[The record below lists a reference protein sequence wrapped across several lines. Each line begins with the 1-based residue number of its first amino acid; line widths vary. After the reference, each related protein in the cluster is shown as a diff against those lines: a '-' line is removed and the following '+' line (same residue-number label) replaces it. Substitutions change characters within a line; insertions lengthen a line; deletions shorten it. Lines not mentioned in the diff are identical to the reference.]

1 MYYGVD
7 DSRSRTGF
15 YLVDTPK
22 CSAGLCSVEL
32 DQSRISTGFC
42 FQRSPGAAQTPVAY
56 THPDVAVAS
65 VV

>member
-1 MYYGVD
+1 MYCGVD

-22 CSAGLCSVEL
+22 CSAGLCSV

-42 FQRSPGAAQTPVAY
+42 FQRSPDAAQTPVAY